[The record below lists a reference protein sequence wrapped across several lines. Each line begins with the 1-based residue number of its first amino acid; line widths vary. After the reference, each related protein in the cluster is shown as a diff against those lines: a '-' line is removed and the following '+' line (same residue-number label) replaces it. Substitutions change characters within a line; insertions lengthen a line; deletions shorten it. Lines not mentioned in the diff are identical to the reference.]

1 MPTDD
6 YSNGSVRRLPIPP
19 REDRERILDEQRRA
33 TQAELDALALYDFDE
48 EEVDTK
54 VEVHLHHQSP
64 RSRGGRSMRPVD
76 LIVKD
81 LPAWARVVAAIAL
94 ALALAAWAAVQF
106 AGLLKP

>member
-1 MPTDD
+1 
-6 YSNGSVRRLPIPP
+6 
-19 REDRERILDEQRRA
+19 
-33 TQAELDALALYDFDE
+33 
-48 EEVDTK
+48 
-54 VEVHLHHQSP
+54 
-64 RSRGGRSMRPVD
+64 MRPVD